1 MKYTRFKEKLSLSCE
16 PYRSFHWAN
25 CSSGSNNNNKNKK
38 KPNTKAKKA
47 TTATR
52 VVIRLRR
59 TQRGAAEAAA
69 KLRRCRC
76 RQPSGSWNRS
86 SCCGTKRGSLA
97 SGIGTADSD
106 SFRLAKGKV
115 RAERSDLPLA
125 VFAAWQLPLAICHL
139 PLLATY
145 HLPHTIACLES
156 KSKCE

>member
-16 PYRSFHWAN
+16 PYRTFHWAN
-25 CSSGSNNNNKNKK
+25 CSSSSNNDNNKQQGKK
-38 KPNTKAKKA
+38 IKA

-69 KLRRCRC
+69 AAKLRRCRR

-86 SCCGTKRGSLA
+86 SCCGTKRGRLA
-97 SGIGTADSD
+97 SGIGAADSD

-115 RAERSDLPLA
+115 RAERSDLPL
-125 VFAAWQLPLAICHL
+125 VPCLPPGSCHL
-139 PLLATY
+139 PFATCRCWPLATC
-145 HLPHTIACLES
+145 HTQ
-156 KSKCE
+156 